1 MELINEKGVVHP
13 KPYYYLGQYS
23 IIILLHKISFL
34 SISFLNKILVPVLAS
49 ILLPIIGNLFLKKW
63 FDSKKTSLLLLL
75 LLLILPFSFWILT
88 TPQNLSYIFLLS
100 ALLLGLNAVKR
111 DDFLLIYFL
120 AFAAASIH
128 PLTGIPATIYAIA
141 VNIYHSRLKKRVKK
155 YFYLA
160 IFLLSSLSL
169 PLSFYTLGKM
179 QSDKSVGFAFTP
191 LKEALG
197 SFTPA
202 IPGQENFIMN
212 FLYLYKYNFFLIFIL
227 LVITGIFIFIKNIK
241 YCRILGIPL
250 ILGVSSFISFLISK
264 QLSFEYLIEYE
275 QGNYAGRIL
284 IVSAFFFLPFIF
296 LSLYSF
302 IKKLQKQKLSVS
314 IPFTLFLVIMI
325 TASLYLSYP
334 RMDNYH
340 NSHGY
345 SISEQC
351 LEAVDWI
358 EKDAKKEYI
367 VLANQQV
374 SVAALEKFGFDRYH
388 QKNIY
393 FYPIPTSGK
402 LYDYY
407 LDMVYKKASFKTMK
421 EAMEYAGVEQGY
433 FVLNKYWWAFPKIKR
448 EAELEATNVKEIG
461 DGDIFIFKY
470 ELNSETDL

>member
-1 MELINEKGVVHP
+1 
-13 KPYYYLGQYS
+13 
-23 IIILLHKISFL
+23 
-34 SISFLNKILVPVLAS
+34 
-49 ILLPIIGNLFLKKW
+49 
-63 FDSKKTSLLLLL
+63 
-75 LLLILPFSFWILT
+75 
-88 TPQNLSYIFLLS
+88 
-100 ALLLGLNAVKR
+100 
-111 DDFLLIYFL
+111 
-120 AFAAASIH
+120 
-128 PLTGIPATIYAIA
+128 
-141 VNIYHSRLKKRVKK
+141 
-155 YFYLA
+155 
-160 IFLLSSLSL
+160 
-169 PLSFYTLGKM
+169 
-179 QSDKSVGFAFTP
+179 
-191 LKEALG
+191 
-197 SFTPA
+197 
-202 IPGQENFIMN
+202 
-212 FLYLYKYNFFLIFIL
+212 
-227 LVITGIFIFIKNIK
+227 
-241 YCRILGIPL
+241 
-250 ILGVSSFISFLISK
+250 
-264 QLSFEYLIEYE
+264 
-275 QGNYAGRIL
+275 
-284 IVSAFFFLPFIF
+284 
-296 LSLYSF
+296 
-302 IKKLQKQKLSVS
+302 
-314 IPFTLFLVIMI
+314 MI

-388 QKNIY
+388 KKNIY